1 MSGSQLIFTGESRD
15 GIDQDGEEYTE
26 FDYEYAPLGNVSSSA
41 PSMGLHPIIQ
51 QYQTGGLMSQAQ
63 AAAIQN
69 GGMDYEFRNY
79 GMSEAEIQMT
89 KSSLMGKITQGSIKL
104 I

>member
-1 MSGSQLIFTGESRD
+1 MSGSQLIFTGDSRD

-26 FDYEYAPLGNVSSSA
+26 FDYEYSSLGEVSSTA

-51 QYQTGGLMSQAQ
+51 QYQTGGMMSQAQ

-69 GGMDYEFRNY
+69 GLMDSEFYNY
-79 GMSEAEIQMT
+79 GMSDAEIHMT
-89 KSSLMGKITQGSIKL
+89 KSSLMGKITQGQIKL